1 MTNLKQK
8 EIAEALVHLLK
19 VRCLIDDGYRNK
31 ELWELIKVSNT
42 LFEELSDANKKKL
55 QVWLD
60 KKKIKE
66 DGLD

>member
-8 EIAEALVHLLK
+8 EIAEALIHLLK
-19 VRCLIDDGYRNK
+19 VRYLIDDVYHNE

-60 KKKIKE
+60 KKMKE
-66 DGLD
+66 DELD